1 MLLKKSLIM
10 EVVRFCGSFIRI
22 HSFFAIFSDSLFYF
36 GEREIAQLLLHY
48 PNAHNGQAGPD

>member
-36 GEREIAQLLLHY
+36 EEIAQLLLHY